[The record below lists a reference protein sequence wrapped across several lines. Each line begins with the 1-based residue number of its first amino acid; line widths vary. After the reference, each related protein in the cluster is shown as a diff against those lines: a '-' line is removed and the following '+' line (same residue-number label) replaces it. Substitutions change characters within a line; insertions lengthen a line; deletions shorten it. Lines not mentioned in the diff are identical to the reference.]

1 MRFIILF
8 SNWRHLFPWYWTLF
22 SKAKDVEDNIC
33 THFISF
39 EVWRHWTSSTSILS
53 EVWWFIQVERQ
64 VDNTVV
70 MRSRETLPS
79 HMSLFS
85 SVMEHIKSTR
95 HFIFC
100 TKLVLFLQ
108 AIQVNFFAFLWM
120 NLQTSNITITCKYN
134 KKTHNQLKK
143 CSYKPQNELT
153 K

>member
-79 HMSLFS
+79 HMSSFN

-95 HFIFC
+95 LFIFC
-100 TKLVLFLQ
+100 INWCCSCKPSKSIFVHFYE
-108 AIQVNFFAFLWM
+108 M